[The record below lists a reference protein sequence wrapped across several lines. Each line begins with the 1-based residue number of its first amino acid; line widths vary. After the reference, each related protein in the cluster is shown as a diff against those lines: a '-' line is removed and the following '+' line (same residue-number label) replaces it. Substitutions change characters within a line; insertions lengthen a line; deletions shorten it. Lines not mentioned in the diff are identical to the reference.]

1 MPNTSALLAGTKEK
15 IIEGSRELFFRDGMK
30 SITMDDIASHLGIS
44 KKTIYQFHADK
55 DALIYEVTKLQ
66 LEQQEIEM
74 IAVRKQSKDPVEE
87 ILLAMTSMSKM
98 MSAISP
104 TVFYD
109 LQKYYRNSWK
119 RFQDFKNKQ
128 IVNYVEENMKS
139 GIKSGLYRSD
149 IPVKI
154 LSRLRLEQIE
164 LGYNPTIY
172 PPTQFNIT
180 EVQVALMDHFLHGI
194 VTIKGH
200 RLINK
205 YKQIQEEE

>member
-1 MPNTSALLAGTKEK
+1 MPHSTTLLAGTKEK
-15 IIEGSRELFFRDGMK
+15 IIEGSRELFFRNGMK

-66 LEQQEIEM
+66 LEQQELEM
-74 IAVRKQSKDPVEE
+74 IALRKQSKDPVEE
-87 ILLAMTSMSKM
+87 ILLAMNSMSKM
-98 MSAISP
+98 ISTISP
-104 TVFYD
+104 AVFYD

-139 GIKSGLYRSD
+139 GIKSGLYRAD

>member
-1 MPNTSALLAGTKEK
+1 MPHSTTLLAGTKEK
-15 IIEGSRELFFRDGMK
+15 IIEGSRELFFRNGMK

-66 LEQQEIEM
+66 LEQQELEM
-74 IAVRKQSKDPVEE
+74 IALRKQSKDPVEE
-87 ILLAMTSMSKM
+87 ILLAMNSMSKM
-98 MSAISP
+98 ISTISP
-104 TVFYD
+104 AVFYD

-139 GIKSGLYRSD
+139 GIKSGLYRAN

-164 LGYNPTIY
+164 LGYNPAIY

>member
-15 IIEGSRELFFRDGMK
+15 IIEGSRELFFRNGMK

-66 LEQQEIEM
+66 LEQQELEM

-87 ILLAMTSMSKM
+87 ILLAMNSMSKM
-98 MSAISP
+98 ISTISP
-104 TVFYD
+104 AVFYD

-139 GIKSGLYRSD
+139 GIKSGLYRAD

-164 LGYNPTIY
+164 LGYNPAIY